1 MRLLAGIALSFAVA
15 TPLIAEEPM
24 GGDQF
29 DDLSTGWTLYFED
42 DSGAYFGAE
51 QYLGNGR
58 TVWRS
63 RNSGCQWG
71 EWYEADNQICF
82 LYKGQRP
89 SCWHLYSE
97 GEGMRA
103 ESTDQNAEDRLT
115 LRMINRDRRSLNCEE
130 GPAV

>member
-1 MRLLAGIALSFAVA
+1 MKIFTGLALSVVIA

-24 GGDQF
+24 NSQEF
-29 DDLSTGWTLYFED
+29 DALSNGWTLYFED

-58 TVWRS
+58 TVWRP
-63 RNSGCQWG
+63 RNGGCQWG
-71 EWYEADNQICF
+71 EWYEAEDQICF
-82 LYKGQRP
+82 LYKGQSP
-89 SCWHLYSE
+89 SCWRLYAE

-103 ESTDQNAEDRLT
+103 ESADQNAEDRLT
-115 LRMINRDRRSLNCEE
+115 LRMINRDGRSLNCEE